1 MEASTGNSQSSESA
15 GQEKHHGAVK
25 QDHRSESTFTCP
37 HSSNE
42 EHMPTEEIGHSAD
55 ANANATVIERL
66 ERGYMQYGYA
76 IYNF

>member
-1 MEASTGNSQSSESA
+1 MEASISNSQYLESA

-25 QDHRSESTFTCP
+25 QGHRSESTFTCP

-42 EHMPTEEIGHSAD
+42 EHMPTEEIGHSA
-55 ANANATVIERL
+55 NANVTVIERL

>member
-1 MEASTGNSQSSESA
+1 MEASIINSQSLESA

-25 QDHRSESTFTCP
+25 QGHRSESTFTCP
-37 HSSNE
+37 DSSNE
-42 EHMPTEEIGHSAD
+42 EHMPTEEIGHSAN
-55 ANANATVIERL
+55 ANANVTVIERL